1 MKTLRPYQSN
11 IIQKTSQALAKY
23 RHVIMCL
30 PTGGGKTICFSEI
43 SRRAELKGHKIL
55 ILSNRTEILKQ
66 NAKSVCDIGLNVEF
80 IVHQTRNVPAKSNVA
95 VAMAQ
100 TLRARIKKKEW
111 QEYIETVTMLIID
124 ECHENTANY
133 IFDYISESCYVI
145 GVTATPIRYGNQPQ
159 LFEFYKHI
167 VTEISIKELI
177 ELGFLSPARHFTFTA
192 PKLDDA
198 VFNPHD
204 GDFQQKYL
212 ARKFE
217 QKEQYAGVI
226 ENYIKICNGE
236 KTIVYCVSSKQ
247 AIAITKEFVDN
258 GIQAKYILSGENDED
273 KTLSA
278 ERSQL
283 IADFIDG
290 KFKVLVNV
298 GILVA
303 GFDCPDVQSVIIAFA
318 TQSTTKWLQAL
329 GRGARVA
336 PLKKFF
342 KVLDFG
348 DNIKRLGL
356 YDQDREW
363 SLFHTR
369 KIGSGVPPMK
379 ECPKDKGGCAEM
391 IPVQAMV
398 CPFCGYKYPTEKEIY
413 RVELEEILA
422 DETDE
427 LRMSIEQWTAYQAL
441 KYCVKNKPINNR
453 KILMDVIVKNKGKSK
468 QAFNEACKVLRNA
481 DGSQIDQGLY
491 YVLKNMIK
499 KYRLYGNDRA

>member
-1 MKTLRPYQSN
+1 MAQLRPYQVN
-11 IIQKTSQALAKY
+11 IIQKTSKSLAKY
-23 RHVIMCL
+23 RRVIMCL

-43 SRRAELKGHKIL
+43 SRRAELKKHKIL
-55 ILSNRTEILKQ
+55 ILSSRTEILRQ
-66 NAKSVCDIGLNVEF
+66 NAKSVQSVGLNVEF
-80 IVHQTRNVPAKSNVA
+80 IVPQTRNVPSKSNVA

-100 TLRARIKKKEW
+100 TLRARITKPEW
-111 QEYIETVTMLIID
+111 QEYVKTVTMIIID

-133 IFDYISESCYVI
+133 IFDYLSESCYVI
-145 GVTATPIRYGNQPQ
+145 GVTATPVRYGTQPQ

-198 VFNPHD
+198 VFNAHD
-204 GDFQQKYL
+204 GDFQHKYL

-217 QKEQYAGVI
+217 QKEQYAGVV

-258 GIQAKYILSGENDED
+258 GIAAKYILSGENEED

-278 ERSQL
+278 ERTQL
-283 IADFIDG
+283 IADFIDN

-303 GFDCPDVQSVIIAFA
+303 GFDCPDVQAVIVAFA
-318 TQSTTKWLQAL
+318 TQSVTKWLQAL
-329 GRGARVA
+329 GRGARIA
-336 PLKKFF
+336 PLKKYF

-363 SLFHTR
+363 SLFHSR
-369 KIGSGVPPMK
+369 RIGAGVPPMK
-379 ECPKDKGGCAEM
+379 ECPKDKGGCSEM

-398 CPFCGYKYPTEKEIY
+398 CPFCGYKYPTQKEIY
-413 RVELEEILA
+413 KVELEEIL
-422 DETDE
+422 DGETNE
-427 LRMSIEQWTAYQAL
+427 LRMSVEQWTAYQAL
-441 KYCVKNKPINNR
+441 KYYIKQKPINNR
-453 KILMDVIVKNKGKSK
+453 KILMDVIVKNKGNSRK
-468 QAFNEACKVLRNA
+468 AFNEACKVLRNA
-481 DGSQIDQGLY
+481 DGSPIDPGLY
-491 YVLKNMIK
+491 FVLKNILK
-499 KYRLYGNDRA
+499 RYKLYGK